1 MSGSIGSFRNALLGS
16 LVAAVAAVG
25 VATAA
30 DPPENVLKY
39 RQNIMKS
46 HIAHMGAIGA
56 VVKGEVSYSGHVA
69 AHARA
74 LQSTSLMLPDIFPE
88 GSGGGKSRAKAEIW
102 QDRAKFDAAV
112 KAFQTAT
119 NELVKAAD
127 SGDMTALGAGLG
139 GVGKACGGCHKPF
152 RAKKQ

>member
-1 MSGSIGSFRNALLGS
+1 MSVSIGSMRYAFLGS
-16 LVAAVAAVG
+16 LAAAIAVVG

-30 DPPENVLKY
+30 DAPENVIKY

-46 HIAHMGAIGA
+46 QLAHIGAIGA

-74 LQSTSLMLPDIFPE
+74 LQSTGSMLSDIFPE
-88 GSGGGKSRAKAEIW
+88 GSGAGKTRAKAEIW
-102 QDRAKFDAAV
+102 QDRAKFDAGI
-112 KAFQTAT
+112 KAFQTAAG
-119 NELVKAAD
+119 ELVKIAD
-127 SGDMTALGAGLG
+127 SGDMAALGAGLKN
-139 GVGKACGGCHKPF
+139 VGKACGGCHKPF